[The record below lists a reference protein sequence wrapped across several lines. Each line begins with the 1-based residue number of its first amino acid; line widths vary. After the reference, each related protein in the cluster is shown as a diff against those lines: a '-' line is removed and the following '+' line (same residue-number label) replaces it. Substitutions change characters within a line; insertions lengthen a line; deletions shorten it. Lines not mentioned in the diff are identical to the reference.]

1 MLNFRVEYE
10 TETVEADSLISPIGD
25 QIGTFS
31 HRMNLDQE
39 LEYSPYSATLTDKQ
53 RKAKAE
59 AESVWDSAM
68 PGLNW

>member
-1 MLNFRVEYE
+1 MLHFTFDSRKK
-10 TETVEADSLISPIGD
+10 TVKADSLIDPLGD
-25 QIGTFS
+25 YVGTFS
-31 HRMNLDQE
+31 HRMELDQE

-59 AESVWDSAM
+59 AESIWDSAM